1 VVAAKPPGIVARVA
15 MSDDALP
22 ISKCETINIPVLSLS
37 VSTNSSW
44 KAITPFEAENE
55 REKAATAR
63 EHLRGTH
70 AHCRAT
76 ELRSYLRHTADRKL
90 GGSGLVETV
99 AGDDESGAR

>member
-1 VVAAKPPGIVARVA
+1 MHA
-15 MSDDALP
+15 
-22 ISKCETINIPVLSLS
+22 ISRDRQRMNATHSQSHEEANTISFS
-37 VSTNSSW
+37 
-44 KAITPFEAENE
+44 F
-55 REKAATAR
+55 
-63 EHLRGTH
+63 GTH